1 MTVIHAQPRVLM
13 AADELAV
20 RSLVQRNRVLN
31 CVVDARLQR
40 APDLDPRRLGGY
52 LWGVGEGSVGG
63 GGDGLRAAAFAGG
76 NLIPVGEDLAALE
89 LIAGQ
94 LARTGRSCSSIVG
107 HTESV
112 GVMWSVLSRRWG
124 PARAI
129 RASQPLLCTES
140 PPNVEPDSRVR
151 RVRPAELPPF
161 LPAAVAMFT
170 EELGM
175 SPIGHDAGRGYRA
188 RVADLIGC
196 GRAFAR
202 FDAGGQVEFKAE
214 IAVLGN
220 ATAQIQGVWVRPDLR
235 GRGIGTSAM
244 AAVLRFAL
252 QLAPTVSLYVNDY
265 NTAARR
271 MYDRLGMRQVGT
283 LRTVLF

>member
-1 MTVIHAQPRVLM
+1 MTVIDAQPRVLM
-13 AADELAV
+13 PGDELAV
-20 RSLVQRNRVLN
+20 RSLVRRDEVLN

-40 APDLDPRRLGGY
+40 APGLNPHRLGGY
-52 LWGVGEGSVGG
+52 LWGVGDAGE
-63 GGDGLRAAAFAGG
+63 GLRAAAFAGG
-76 NLIPVGEDLAALE
+76 NLIPIGEDLGALE
-89 LIAGQ
+89 LIAGE

-107 HTESV
+107 PAESV
-112 GVMWSVLSRRWG
+112 AAMWPVLTRRWG

-129 RASQPLLCTES
+129 RASQPLLCTDT
-140 PPNVEPDSRVR
+140 PARVEPDGRVR
-151 RVRPAELPPF
+151 RVRQAELPRF

-175 SPIGHDAGRGYRA
+175 SPTSHDAGRGYRA
-188 RVADLIGC
+188 RVAELIGT

-202 FDAGGQVEFKAE
+202 FDSRGEVEFKAE
-214 IAVLGN
+214 IAVLGH

-235 GRGIGTSAM
+235 GQGIGTAAM
-244 AAVLRFAL
+244 AAVLAIGL

-265 NTAARR
+265 NTAGRR
-271 MYDRLGMRQVGT
+271 LYDRLGMRQIGT